1 MKVSPFTPLFQPVTQ
16 ISKVKFQKSDIGAG
30 PEMPVRTKKYIV
42 QMSKLLVCDYL
53 VEASSAGEAER
64 KALEVI
70 HKNPAL
76 LESISRVEGWEVDD
90 VIDNL
95 GTRVKPKVPHFSPF

>member
-1 MKVSPFTPLFQPVTQ
+1 MKVNAFTPLFQPVTP
-16 ISKVKFQKSDIGAG
+16 ISKVRFKKSDTGAG
-30 PEMPVRTKKYIV
+30 PEMPKKTGKYIV
-42 QMSKLLVCDYL
+42 ELSKLLVCDYP

-76 LESISRVEGWEVDD
+76 LEAIARVEGWEVDD
-90 VIDNL
+90 VYEND
-95 GTRVKPKVPHFSPF
+95 GTSLSRIRRYL